1 MQTAAVL
8 FQTPR
13 SVSVATLDLQ
23 AAGADDVVV
32 AVEWSGISAGTE
44 RLLWTGDMPLF
55 PGLGYP
61 LVPGYEAVGRI
72 AAAGDAHADR
82 IGETVFVPGAQ
93 CFRDARG
100 LFGASAA
107 RLVVPAGRAKPVDAA
122 LGPDAILFAL
132 AATAHHALAGGP
144 LPELIV
150 GHGVLGRLA
159 ARLVV
164 ALGGAAPTVWER
176 ESSRRGGARGYT
188 VLDPADDD
196 RRDYRAIL
204 DLSGDAS
211 VVDALVGRLARGGEI
226 VLGGFYKDRVSFAFP
241 PAFMREARMRVAAEW
256 TEPDLAAVRDLV
268 AAGGLSLAGLV
279 SHAAPTRDAAAAYA
293 TAFEDPGC
301 LKMILDWKG
310 LP

>member
-13 SVSVATLDLQ
+13 FVSLASLDLL
-23 AAGADDVVV
+23 ASGPDDVVV
-32 AVEWSGISAGTE
+32 DTEWSGISAGTE
-44 RLLWTGDMPLF
+44 RLLWTGEMPPF

-72 AAAGDAHADR
+72 VAAGEAHADR

-107 RLVVPAGRAKPVDAA
+107 RLVVPSARAKAVDSA

-132 AATAHHALAGGP
+132 AATARHALAGGAMP
-144 LPELIV
+144 DLIV

-159 ARLVV
+159 ARLVL
-164 ALGGAAPTVWER
+164 AMGGAAPVVWER
-176 ESSRRGGARGYT
+176 EAARRDDAAGYT

-196 RRDYRAIL
+196 RRDYRTILDVSGDAAIL
-204 DLSGDAS
+204 DVLI
-211 VVDALVGRLARGGEI
+211 GRLARGGEI
-226 VLGGFYKDRVSFAFP
+226 VLAGFYKDRLSFGFP
-241 PAFMREARMRVAAEW
+241 PAFMREARLRVAAEW
-256 TEPDLAAVRDLV
+256 SEPDLAAVRDLV
-268 AAGGLSLAGLV
+268 ATGCLSLAGLI
-279 SHAAPTRDAAAAYA
+279 SHRAPARDAASAYA
-293 TAFEDPGC
+293 TAFGDPGC